1 MLVKNIYTF
10 IACFSSVER
19 VLSAYET
26 RGAGGA
32 GVVEMDNEVSAKTT
46 VSDYEF
52 YYEQPYFELKNK
64 EKLVFYSKFSYLCGK
79 YSCIRQIESKFS
91 LRSFAKLM

>member
-1 MLVKNIYTF
+1 MKNIYTS
-10 IACFSSVER
+10 IAYFPSVKR

-46 VSDYEF
+46 VSGYEF
-52 YYEQPYFELKNK
+52 YYKQPYFEQKNK
-64 EKLVFYSKFSYLCGK
+64 EKLVFYSKFSYLCRK
-79 YSCIRQIESKFS
+79 YSCTRQIES
-91 LRSFAKLM
+91 

>member
-1 MLVKNIYTF
+1 MPVKNIYTPV
-10 IACFSSVER
+10 ACFPSVKR

-26 RGAGGA
+26 RSAGEE
-32 GVVEMDNEVSAKTT
+32 GVVKMDNEVSAKTA

-52 YYEQPYFELKNK
+52 YYEQPYFEQKNK

-79 YSCIRQIESKFS
+79 YSCIRQIES
-91 LRSFAKLM
+91 

>member
-1 MLVKNIYTF
+1 MQNNRFCNALIMKWLCDSVLVKNIYIS
-10 IACFSSVER
+10 IACFPSVKR

-26 RGAGGA
+26 RGAGEV

-52 YYEQPYFELKNK
+52 YYKQPYFEQKNK
-64 EKLVFYSKFSYLCGK
+64 EKLVFYSKFSYL
-79 YSCIRQIESKFS
+79 
-91 LRSFAKLM
+91 

>member
-10 IACFSSVER
+10 IAYFPSVER

-46 VSDYEF
+46 VSGYEF
-52 YYEQPYFELKNK
+52 YYKQPYFEQKNK
-64 EKLVFYSKFSYLCGK
+64 EKLVFYSKFSYLCGE
-79 YSCIRQIESKFS
+79 YSCIRQIES
-91 LRSFAKLM
+91 

>member
-32 GVVEMDNEVSAKTT
+32 GVVEMDNEVSAKTAI
-46 VSDYEF
+46 SGYEF
-52 YYEQPYFELKNK
+52 YYKQPYFE
-64 EKLVFYSKFSYLCGK
+64 
-79 YSCIRQIESKFS
+79 
-91 LRSFAKLM
+91 

>member
-1 MLVKNIYTF
+1 MPVKNIYTPV
-10 IACFSSVER
+10 ACFPSVKR

-26 RGAGGA
+26 RSAGEE
-32 GVVEMDNEVSAKTT
+32 GVVKMDNEVSAKTIA
-46 VSDYEF
+46 SDYEF
-52 YYEQPYFELKNK
+52 YYKQPYFEQKNK
-64 EKLVFYSKFSYLCGK
+64 EKLVFYSKFSYLCGE